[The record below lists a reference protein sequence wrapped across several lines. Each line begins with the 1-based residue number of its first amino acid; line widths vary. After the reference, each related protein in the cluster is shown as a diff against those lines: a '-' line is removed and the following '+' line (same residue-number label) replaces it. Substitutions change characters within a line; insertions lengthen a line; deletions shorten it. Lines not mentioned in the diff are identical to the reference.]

1 MEHTKE
7 PWRWEFNEK
16 HKTVSIVGGVPKFDL
31 TVMDFERWGMGGAV
45 PRFRDTAH
53 DGMNVMHRLCDRKDW
68 FAPYAGREHHARW
81 HANVIH
87 PDARRIV
94 ACINACAG
102 LDTEQLEKFG
112 LGTAFGT
119 ALFDVTA
126 QRNELQS
133 QLTTERASLFAESQ
147 RKQQLEQQVADLVGV
162 LESMPN
168 EVAGCYCTAEAA
180 ARAVIQKVMGGE

>member
-68 FAPYAGREHHARW
+68 FAPYAGREHHASW
-81 HANVIH
+81 NANVIH

-94 ACINACAG
+94 ACVNACAG
-102 LDTEQLEKFG
+102 LDTEYLETVG
-112 LGTAFGT
+112 LPEFVGKTLCADL
-119 ALFDVTA
+119 AQKELDRVVA
-126 QRNELQS
+126 QRDEL
-133 QLTTERASLFAESQ
+133 LA
-147 RKQQLEQQVADLVGV
+147 V
-162 LESMPN
+162 LEAMLE
-168 EVAGCYCTAEAA
+168 EVAGCYCTTEAP
-180 ARAVIQKVMGGE
+180 ARAVIQKVRGGE

>member
-16 HKTVSIVGGVPKFDL
+16 HKTVSIVGGVPRFDL

-68 FAPYAGREHHARW
+68 FAPYAGREHHANW

-94 ACINACAG
+94 ACVNYCSGQPTETLEWAVAVGRSSIEHLAALSGMLKTAERQRDELLAVLDG
-102 LDTEQLEKFG
+102 LLD
-112 LGTAFGT
+112 
-119 ALFDVTA
+119 
-126 QRNELQS
+126 
-133 QLTTERASLFAESQ
+133 
-147 RKQQLEQQVADLVGV
+147 
-162 LESMPN
+162 
-168 EVAGCYCTAEAA
+168 EVAGCMCTYEMP
-180 ARAVIQKVMGGE
+180 ARAVIQKVRGGE

>member
-31 TVMDFERWGMGGAV
+31 TVMDFERWGMCGAV

-68 FAPYAGREHHARW
+68 FAPHAGREHHASW

-94 ACINACAG
+94 ACVNACAG
-102 LDTEQLEKFG
+102 MPQDDLEELAKVG
-112 LGTAFGT
+112 LMELTVYA
-119 ALFDVTA
+119 DDMRQ
-126 QRNELQS
+126 QRDEL
-133 QLTTERASLFAESQ
+133 LA
-147 RKQQLEQQVADLVGV
+147 V
-162 LESMPN
+162 LEGLLD
-168 EVAGCYCTAEAA
+168 EVAGCMCTYEMP
-180 ARAVIQKVMGGE
+180 ARAVIQKVRGGE